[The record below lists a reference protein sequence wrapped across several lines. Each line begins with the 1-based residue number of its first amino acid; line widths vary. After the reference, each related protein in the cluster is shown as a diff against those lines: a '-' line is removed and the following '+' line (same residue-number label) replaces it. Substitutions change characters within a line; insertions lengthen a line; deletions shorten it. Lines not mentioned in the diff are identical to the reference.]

1 MGELHSKLTA
11 MAAIGDYIQDSE
23 LPLLWVEAAIVSEG
37 EADKILQGRDYE
49 GGIRTHRISFQAAW
63 RIVMPDFLEYM
74 NDNDKDLHK
83 DVTSLFESKLY
94 VALASRLDNNDFFD
108 ILKKFLDMKKMDKTF
123 RFISNYQ
130 DMVQKLLSF
139 TRGERTRN
147 FTLQMAAFVRLLDD
161 YTR

>member
-1 MGELHSKLTA
+1 
-11 MAAIGDYIQDSE
+11 
-23 LPLLWVEAAIVSEG
+23 
-37 EADKILQGRDYE
+37 
-49 GGIRTHRISFQAAW
+49 
-63 RIVMPDFLEYM
+63 MPDFLEYM
-74 NDNDKDLHK
+74 NDNDKDFHK
-83 DVTSLFESKLY
+83 DVTSLSESKLS

-139 TRGERTRN
+139 TRGERTKN